1 MMMSARDHVKA
12 EYRLGL
18 RRFCVFRCSGKNSPQ
33 RGFPALDAG
42 DKKLNRRLV
51 APTRINNSSSQQ
63 TCGELFPLSATTLRQ
78 PTTQRKQLNSLVQSV
93 LTTSDWL

>member
-12 EYRLGL
+12 QYRLGL

-42 DKKLNRRLV
+42 DKKFNRRLV
-51 APTRINNSSSQQ
+51 APIVLRNEPF
-63 TCGELFPLSATTLRQ
+63 GEHVEGFSYYRDGSCSF
-78 PTTQRKQLNSLVQSV
+78 KIVFK
-93 LTTSDWL
+93 